1 MPIIANPRNRRSH
14 ASSGERHD
22 SRSRAARSRSAGSWL
37 RVAVHKSDLT
47 DVLASGGEPLL
58 DVELSLRA
66 AQLTSDRNRKTMA
79 RTWRRTIAE
88 AHQPAMARPRV
99 VIIQRG
105 AVLDAEPAI
114 TAMIDRLQG
123 AVVVAAQGMAM
134 AEQILTDGWTSP
146 LYNAAEPG
154 ALGRRVRAAT
164 AAMDSRPAASHE
176 FAIEA

>member
-1 MPIIANPRNRRSH
+1 MPIANPRNRWPH
-14 ASSGERHD
+14 VSSGERHD
-22 SRSRAARSRSAGSWL
+22 PRSRAARSRSARGWL
-37 RVAVHKSDLT
+37 RVAMHKSDLT
-47 DVLASGGEPLL
+47 DALARGGEPLL

-66 AQLTSDRNRKTMA
+66 AQLTSDGNRKTMA
-79 RTWRRTIAE
+79 RTLRRTIAE
-88 AHQPAMARPRV
+88 AHQPAMARSRV

-114 TAMIDRLQG
+114 TAMIDRLEG
-123 AVVVAAQGMAM
+123 SAAVAPQGMAM

-164 AAMDSRPAASHE
+164 AAMDSRRAASHE